1 MSPTLPQYMPGEQDK
16 QLLEDEIEI
25 DGEKVPIGHG
35 EGLDDPT
42 GQKNPGGQ
50 DKGKIKPQPG
60 Q

>member
-1 MSPTLPQYMPGEQDK
+1 VPQYIPGEQVK
-16 QLLEDEIEI
+16 QLLEEDIEI

-35 EGLDDPT
+35 EGLDDPA

-50 DKGKIKPQPG
+50 DMGKIKPQPG

>member
-1 MSPTLPQYMPGEQDK
+1 MPQYIPGEQVK
-16 QLLEDEIEI
+16 QLLEEEIEI

-50 DKGKIKPQPG
+50 DMGKIKPQPG